1 MAGHSHSANIQF
13 RKDRVDSKR
22 AKHFA
27 KLSRML
33 TVAARQGGGSA
44 DGNPRLRL
52 ALDKA
57 RVASMSKEAIE
68 RAIRKGTG
76 EADTE
81 NWEEFVYEGYGPGGV
96 AVMLEILTNN
106 RNRTAPDVRRLLE
119 DHGGNLAANGSV
131 GWMFERRGIFQ
142 VDPSA
147 GLGEDQLT
155 ELVLDVGADDLVR
168 AGDGFAIHCALGQFA
183 GVRGALEQRQI
194 ALRGVELAYWP
205 KQRTVVADLAL
216 ARRVVH
222 LLEALDDCDDVQSV
236 HSNEEFTDAVAKGLE
251 AP

>member
-22 AKHFA
+22 AKNFA

-76 EADTE
+76 EADTD

-131 GWMFERRGIFQ
+131 AWMFERRGIFQ
-142 VDPSA
+142 VEPGA
-147 GLGEDQLT
+147 GLGEDRLT
-155 ELVLDVGADDLVR
+155 EIVLDVGADDLVR
-168 AGDGFAIHCALGQFA
+168 AGDGFAIHCALGQFTD
-183 GVRGALEQRQI
+183 VRAALERRQI
-194 ALRGVELAYWP
+194 TLRGVELAYWP

>member
-1 MAGHSHSANIQF
+1 LRQGAARQRSAHARFARSRAEEVRAAQGAPFDAVQQALRRARRRRAGRRIVALRQTRRVPDSVLRTLMAGHSHSANIQF

-22 AKHFA
+22 AKTFA

-81 NWEEFVYEGYGPGGV
+81 NWEEFV
-96 AVMLEILTNN
+96 
-106 RNRTAPDVRRLLE
+106 
-119 DHGGNLAANGSV
+119 
-131 GWMFERRGIFQ
+131 
-142 VDPSA
+142 
-147 GLGEDQLT
+147 
-155 ELVLDVGADDLVR
+155 
-168 AGDGFAIHCALGQFA
+168 
-183 GVRGALEQRQI
+183 
-194 ALRGVELAYWP
+194 
-205 KQRTVVADLAL
+205 
-216 ARRVVH
+216 
-222 LLEALDDCDDVQSV
+222 
-236 HSNEEFTDAVAKGLE
+236 
-251 AP
+251 

>member
-1 MAGHSHSANIQF
+1 
-13 RKDRVDSKR
+13 
-22 AKHFA
+22 
-27 KLSRML
+27 
-33 TVAARQGGGSA
+33 
-44 DGNPRLRL
+44 
-52 ALDKA
+52 
-57 RVASMSKEAIE
+57 MSKEAIE

-106 RNRTAPDVRRLLE
+106 RNRTAPEVRRLLE

-131 GWMFERRGIFQ
+131 AWMFERRGIFQ

-147 GLGEDQLT
+147 GFGEDRLT

-168 AGDGFAIHCALGQFA
+168 VSDGFAIHCALGQFT
-183 GVRGALEQRQI
+183 GVRALLEQRQI

-216 ARRVVH
+216 ARRIVQMLV
-222 LLEALDDCDDVQSV
+222 ALDDCDDVQGV
-236 HSNEEFTDAVAKGLE
+236 HSNEEFTDAVAKGIE
-251 AP
+251 AT

>member
-131 GWMFERRGIFQ
+131 AWMFERRGIFQ
-142 VDPSA
+142 VEPGA
-147 GLGEDQLT
+147 GLGEDRLT
-155 ELVLDVGADDLVR
+155 EIVLDVGADDLVR
-168 AGDGFAIHCALGQFA
+168 AGDGFAIHCALGQFTD
-183 GVRGALEQRQI
+183 VRAALERRQI